1 VNTPVLR
8 ELPVKV
14 GVSPASVVIE
24 SDAEFD
30 PEAETQFGNPAYA
43 RPRPS
48 TAAVRGRGRVVAVW
62 GPAGAPGRT
71 TVAIG
76 GAHEAARLG
85 VRTLLADADPYGG
98 TVAPTVG
105 LPDEIAGLALA
116 SRDAVAGRLGTV
128 RLAQRS
134 RQLRPRLRVL
144 TGHSRADRWRELP
157 SAGLPLVLDE
167 SRRLCALTVVD
178 CGFCLELD
186 EDRTEPQRNGATLA
200 VLAAADTVLCVGA
213 ADPIGLHRLSHGLD
227 DLRTVLPGVVPLV
240 VANPC
245 RRHRDVPRR
254 DDLAAALGRRRGER
268 SSPGRPRR
276 AHRRHPRRSPA
287 GRGRAGESAAS
298 ITRRAGPRP
307 DRRPRSGTR
316 PAPPVRPSL
325 SEFTRAGSLFGV
337 CRWRRFR

>member
-76 GAHEAARLG
+76 VADEAARLG
-85 VRTLLADADPYGG
+85 VTTLLADADPYGG

-128 RLAQRS
+128 QLAQRS
-134 RQLRPRLRVL
+134 RQLRRGCGCSPDTAAPTGGGSCPR
-144 TGHSRADRWRELP
+144 P
-157 SAGLPLVLDE
+157 
-167 SRRLCALTVVD
+167 D
-178 CGFCLELD
+178 C
-186 EDRTEPQRNGATLA
+186 
-200 VLAAADTVLCVGA
+200 
-213 ADPIGLHRLSHGLD
+213 
-227 DLRTVLPGVVPLV
+227 
-240 VANPC
+240 
-245 RRHRDVPRR
+245 
-254 DDLAAALGRRRGER
+254 R
-268 SSPGRPRR
+268 SCST
-276 AHRRHPRRSPA
+276 SPA
-287 GRGRAGESAAS
+287 GCAR
-298 ITRRAGPRP
+298 
-307 DRRPRSGTR
+307 
-316 PAPPVRPSL
+316 
-325 SEFTRAGSLFGV
+325 
-337 CRWRRFR
+337 